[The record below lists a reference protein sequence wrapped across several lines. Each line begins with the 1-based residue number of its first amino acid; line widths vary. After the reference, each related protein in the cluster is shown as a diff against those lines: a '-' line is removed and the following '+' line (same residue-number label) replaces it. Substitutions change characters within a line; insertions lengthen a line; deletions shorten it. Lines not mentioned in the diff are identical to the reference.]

1 MEADGAGEV
10 GWDYGRSGSW
20 RRHAAAPRA
29 PAAWSDGDL
38 ARPPADLARPRAPT
52 SSIQHASRTVE
63 EDVGCCVPRR
73 QGKLQAR
80 TDGFGAG
87 GD

>member
-1 MEADGAGEV
+1 MGGVGDGG
-10 GWDYGRSGSW
+10 GMLLR
-20 RRHAAAPRA
+20 RA
-29 PAAWSDGDL
+29 PLPLGWSDGDL